1 MSEVEEEDAAGSS
14 AGRTIVGTVT
24 GPMVVNPH
32 EKESFLRR
40 YKVALAVFVVFG
52 VTLAFAAAYPKR
64 DPIDRPPPI
73 TVSLSTGEPL
83 HQAYLEIA
91 ALPNHSYQISI
102 DVVTGSALSSTN
114 GYASGNIT
122 LPSDA
127 VVLPGCL
134 ARCVVHPSSWLRIPS
149 HGGFLIN
156 DLHASW
162 RQELRR
168 TDYVTDP
175 LYDDQSS
182 RIRVGGERSE
192 RRNMDS
198 RVHHHRA
205 LLVRDLT
212 PPISVKYD
220 IPDVAGYDWSG
231 GPSSTGNYWMLMPN
245 QVTSP
250 IALTGTNS
258 SGASRDSLLTFVS
271 GIVLGIE
278 WWRPR
283 RSDPGDGTRR
293 VRRTA
298 EAAARRPEPMS
309 PSVRVTL

>member
-1 MSEVEEEDAAGSS
+1 M
-14 AGRTIVGTVT
+14 
-24 GPMVVNPH
+24 
-32 EKESFLRR
+32 
-40 YKVALAVFVVFG
+40 FG
-52 VTLAFAAAYPKR
+52 VTLAFAVAAYPKR

-83 HQAYLEIA
+83 DQAYLEIA

-134 ARCVVHPSSWLRIPS
+134 ARCVVHPSAGFGFPATVDFSSMTFTPLGGRSSGGQITSLILFMTIKAPAFAWEANGVSAETWIPEFTITAPS
-149 HGGFLIN
+149 VF
-156 DLHASW
+156 
-162 RQELRR
+162 
-168 TDYVTDP
+168 
-175 LYDDQSS
+175 
-182 RIRVGGERSE
+182 
-192 RRNMDS
+192 
-198 RVHHHRA
+198 
-205 LLVRDLT
+205 DLT

-231 GPSSTGNYWMLMPN
+231 GPSLTGNYWMLMPN

-271 GIVLGIE
+271 GIVLGISGGALVGAIQE
-278 WWRPR
+278 TVHAESDEPR
-283 RSDPGDGTRR
+283 RRR
-293 VRRTA
+293 
-298 EAAARRPEPMS
+298 ARADPEPMS